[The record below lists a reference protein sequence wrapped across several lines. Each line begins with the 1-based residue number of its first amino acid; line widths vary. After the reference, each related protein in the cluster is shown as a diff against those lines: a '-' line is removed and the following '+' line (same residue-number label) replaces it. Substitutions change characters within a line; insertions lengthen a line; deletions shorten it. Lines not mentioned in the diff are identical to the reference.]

1 MGSWWATAASDEVID
16 TSQTAAVETNAFK
29 RTEVAL
35 MRFLV
40 HGARCKSQAARDL
53 ERQSPLPSL

>member
-1 MGSWWATAASDEVID
+1 MGSWCATAASDEVID
-16 TSQTAAVETNAFK
+16 TSQTAAVENSAFE

-40 HGARCKSQAARDL
+40 HGAECKSLSRTKPR
-53 ERQSPLPSL
+53 ETC